1 MLETDDPW
9 AAFRIAIE
17 AVNAQHRR
25 RREEIREAIKVAD
38 VPMPPALVH
47 DLTQLSHHEA
57 LDVLRDHPG
66 YVLWERLSS
75 YRTSLQ
81 VFETSVEDLLG
92 TIQKLRS
99 APVTG
104 TFSIWHATR
113 S

>member
-1 MLETDDPW
+1 MAQQGGCGQEGKRNSVGLVSRPNQGSRFSSRCTYMLETDDPW
-9 AAFRIAIE
+9 AASRIAIE

-66 YVLWERLSS
+66 YVL
-75 YRTSLQ
+75 
-81 VFETSVEDLLG
+81 
-92 TIQKLRS
+92 
-99 APVTG
+99 
-104 TFSIWHATR
+104 
-113 S
+113 